1 MAWMIEP
8 LPTSGARF
16 EAALAVYR
24 EAFSRPPY
32 SDSERVNEV
41 RARVASQ
48 HRRRAGFRAFCAV
61 HADGRVLGMTYGY
74 RSEPGQWWHEAV
86 AAVIGPEDYAAWLS
100 DAYELAEVAVAPAFQ
115 SFGIGRALIDH
126 LLSGVQ
132 ERTCVLSTRSD
143 SNAHRLYRRIGFQEI
158 TEMKFFTGGHPFYI
172 MGRLLNPPAQ
182 ASEDV
187 TRRALGGI
195 LSGAAATG

>member
-1 MAWMIEP
+1 MAWTIEP

-32 SDSERVNEV
+32 SDSERVHEV
-41 RARVASQ
+41 RARIASQ
-48 HRRRAGFRAFCAV
+48 HGRRPGFRSFCAI
-61 HADGRVLGMTYGY
+61 HADGRLLGMTYGY

-86 AAVIGPEDYAAWLS
+86 AAAIEPDAYARWLS

-115 SFGIGRALIDH
+115 SFGIGRALIER
-126 LLSGVQ
+126 LIGRVP

-143 SNAHRLYRRIGFQEI
+143 SNAHRLYRRLGFEEI
-158 TEMKFFTGGHPFYI
+158 TEMQFFTGGFPFYI
-172 MGRLLNPPAQ
+172 MGRVLQP
-182 ASEDV
+182 
-187 TRRALGGI
+187 
-195 LSGAAATG
+195 SGSGSMDPSQGSQLTGATATG

>member
-1 MAWMIEP
+1 MAWTIEP
-8 LPTSGARF
+8 LPTSGSRF

-41 RARVASQ
+41 RSRIAAQ
-48 HRRRAGFRAFCAV
+48 HGRRPGFRAFCAM
-61 HADGRVLGMTYGY
+61 HGDGRVLGMTYGY

-86 AAVIGPEDYAAWLS
+86 AAAIAADAYAAWLS

-115 SFGIGRALIDH
+115 SFGIGRALIER
-126 LLSGVQ
+126 LLSGVA
-132 ERTCVLSTRSD
+132 ERSCVLSTRSD
-143 SNAHRLYRRIGFQEI
+143 SNAHLLYRRIGFHEI

-172 MGRLLNPPAQ
+172 MGRRLHPVEDETGARGAWNPNSLAI
-182 ASEDV
+182 
-187 TRRALGGI
+187 G
-195 LSGAAATG
+195 